1 MATIMHTRV
10 RPSSTDDYRA
20 PSRPR
25 AIGLALGVIGLTLTT
40 VAFIASL
47 VAVGD
52 ESVRAATL
60 PWSFGLTTLG
70 FGTVKLAIGVILWG
84 ILMKLWLRVDSIKEI
99 LPKLVHV
106 DPNVNKA
113 PSEITTRYGR
123 ATVTPTPPAEL
134 GIHRMAK
141 TMWRPMLAMGILAVA
156 IGFFISLAWSDTGS
170 LVASAWTQGLQFLG
184 EGMLLAGVSFLLGT
198 ILWAIRTGGGDV
210 QHGIGVAVKT
220 LKMPKTAKVFVGLMM
235 LGLMLAM
242 AQFVGY
248 LIVAAGGVN
257 AAAWLAFLGPLRE
270 LALAL
275 ILAGIT
281 MALVAIGNVLQF
293 QFDRIIEIVKTG
305 K

>member
-1 MATIMHTRV
+1 MATIMHSRV

-25 AIGLALGVIGLTLTT
+25 AIGLAIAVIGLTLTMA
-40 VAFIASL
+40 AFVASL

-52 ESVRAATL
+52 EGVRAATL

-99 LPKLVHV
+99 LPKLVEV
-106 DPNVNKA
+106 DPNVSKT
-113 PSEITTRYGR
+113 PSAVSTRYGT

-134 GIHRMAK
+134 GIHKMAK
-141 TMWRPMLAMGILAVA
+141 TMWRPMLAMGIMAVA
-156 IGFFISLAWSDTGS
+156 IGFFISLAWSNTGS
-170 LVASAWTQGLQFLG
+170 LAASTWTQGLQFLG

-210 QHGIGVAVKT
+210 QHGLGVAVKT
-220 LKMPKTAKVFVGLMM
+220 LEMPKTAKVFVGLMM
-235 LGLMLAM
+235 LGLMLAV

-257 AAAWLAFLGPLRE
+257 TAAWLAFLGPLRE

-281 MALVAIGNVLQF
+281 MALVTIGNVLQF
-293 QFDRIIEIVKTG
+293 QFDRVIEIIETG